1 MDGTPL
7 YRRIGEFLARHGLWP
22 SPDNYALVY
31 QLVSDDKSPAAD
43 AVKAATNDGLRLTQ
57 READRIKS
65 EHGLPVAAAAPAG
78 AGIDTELIAAATQ
91 RMEEFASIVESS
103 RAEAQSYG
111 RDLAAGADDL
121 ERAAGNGSVAT
132 LVALTRAMAERTKA
146 VEDQLAATRDEAQSL
161 RVQLA
166 EAGEEARSDP
176 LTNLPNRRAFE
187 EKLADIE
194 ARGTD
199 VSLAICDI
207 DHFKR
212 INDTYGHSVGDRV
225 LRLVADLL
233 NASCPGQL
241 VARLGG
247 EEFVILFEDIERDDA
262 VRMLDDARHILSQKN
277 FRVRETDAPIGQ
289 ITFSA
294 GIACTVCQA
303 ETTALQRAD
312 ALLYEAKNAGR
323 NQIRS
328 EEC

>member
-7 YRRIGEFLARHGLWP
+7 YRRIGEFLTRHGLWP

-31 QLVSDDKSPAAD
+31 QLVADDASPAAL
-43 AVKAATNDGLRLTQ
+43 AVRAATNDGLRLTQ

-65 EHGLPVAAAAPAG
+65 AHGMAVAAAQPAPG
-78 AGIDTELIAAATQ
+78 GVDPEILAAAT
-91 RMEEFASIVESS
+91 RRIEEFASIVEAS

-111 RDLAAGADDL
+111 RDLAAGAEDL
-121 ERAAGNGSVAT
+121 ERAAGTGSVAT
-132 LVALTRAMAERTKA
+132 LIALTRAMAERTKT
-146 VEDQLAATRDEAQSL
+146 VEDQLSTARDEAQVL
-161 RVQLA
+161 RVKLA

-176 LTNLPNRRAFE
+176 LTCLPNRRAFE
-187 EKLADIE
+187 EKFAE
-194 ARGTD
+194 VQASGAD

-212 INDTYGHSVGDRV
+212 INDSYGHSVGDRV

-233 NASCPGQL
+233 NASCPGHM

-247 EEFVILFEDIERDDA
+247 EEFVILFEDIEAADA
-262 VRMLDDARHILSQKN
+262 IRMLDDARHILSQKH

-294 GIACTVCQA
+294 GIACTACQA
-303 ETTALQRAD
+303 ETSALQRAD

-323 NQIRS
+323 NQIRA
-328 EEC
+328 EDC